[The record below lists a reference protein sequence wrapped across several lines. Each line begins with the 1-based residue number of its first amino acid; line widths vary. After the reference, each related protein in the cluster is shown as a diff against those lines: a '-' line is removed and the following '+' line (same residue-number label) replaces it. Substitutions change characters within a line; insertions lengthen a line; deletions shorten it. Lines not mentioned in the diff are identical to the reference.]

1 MSVAASHPAQTT
13 DGVSAFRVRA
23 YLGPSPATY
32 APTGVI
38 AIDLRVCAQ
47 SGDPWQAHRYA
58 SQS

>member
-13 DGVSAFRVRA
+13 DGGRFRVRS

-38 AIDLRVCAQ
+38 ALDLRVCAQ